1 MTVDSAIAPVIAVRL
16 ETVLPMQELMRS
28 NDAVL
33 ISFVDALLK
42 DAQIPH
48 FVADVHMSILDGS
61 IGVLPRRVLVDPEQ
75 LDKARRLLQDAE
87 LGHELF

>member
-1 MTVDSAIAPVIAVRL
+1 ML
-16 ETVLPMQELMRS
+16 ELTRS

-33 ISFVDALLK
+33 ISFVDALLN

-61 IGVLPRRVLVDPEQ
+61 IGALPRRVLVDGDHLEQ
-75 LDKARRLLQDAE
+75 ARRLLRDAE
-87 LGHELF
+87 LGHELV

>member
-1 MTVDSAIAPVIAVRL
+1 MTVDSAIAPAIAVRL

>member
-33 ISFVDALLK
+33 ISFVEALLK

-61 IGVLPRRVLVDPEQ
+61 IGVLPRRMLVDPEQ